1 MIYIILIIITIFV
14 YLIYK
19 SVKNKPE
26 KAKQVNVK
34 EILHTAQENKKKI
47 LDKCKKQ
54 RYDLYQDEV
63 DMVEAVEIDI
73 IRLQERYK
81 HNSEMVMRVLNDYLD
96 YTNALLKIIN
106 ANILDE
112 AKSSVGYGDD
122 INNLED
128 YHRETMNPRIIIQ
141 EIGKRIMEMAGDD
154 SKYKMILNKPSS
166 CVLPADAGKVKIR
179 DRYK

>member
-1 MIYIILIIITIFV
+1 
-14 YLIYK
+14 
-19 SVKNKPE
+19 
-26 KAKQVNVK
+26 
-34 EILHTAQENKKKI
+34 
-47 LDKCKKQ
+47 
-54 RYDLYQDEV
+54 
-63 DMVEAVEIDI
+63 MVEAVEIDI

-154 SKYKMILNKPSS
+154 SKYKMVLNKPSS